1 MSKSDDIKRNS
12 TNIWLAG
19 LGVYISSESSDA
31 KEFEALVEKG
41 RSFEEKNAS
50 RNTNSDSKLNELK
63 SRANQTLD
71 RIERAFDMR
80 VSSALKRLGISQKTD
95 LDRLNDKIDT
105 LTIALDQATVKL
117 DEKTAQDG
125 ASKSNDG

>member
-12 TNIWLAG
+12 TKIWLAG
-19 LGVYISSESSDA
+19 LGVYASSESSDS
-31 KEFEALVEKG
+31 KEFEAFVEKG
-41 RSFEEKNAS
+41 RRFEEKNAS
-50 RNTNSDSKLNELK
+50 RNASSDSKLNELK

-105 LTIALDQATVKL
+105 LTVALELANEKL
-117 DEKTAQDG
+117 DEKNAKHG
-125 ASKSNDG
+125 APENNDC

>member
-19 LGVYISSESSDA
+19 LGVYISSESSDS

-105 LTIALDQATVKL
+105 LTIALEQATEKL
-117 DEKTAQDG
+117 DEKTTQDG
-125 ASKSNDG
+125 ASESNDG